1 MTLTEKLQV
10 HQEIAVSTTAG
21 DPGGAKDRAMRKTM
35 DKLVSWTGL
44 IVAVVLLVAGG
55 LLTWGSNFV
64 ADNVK
69 QQFAAQGITMP
80 VAAAFPKGQE
90 KYLAPYAGQP
100 LENGQQAKAFADH
113 YILAHMNAASGNR
126 TYEEVSGEFMAMSK
140 DKTADPAK
148 VAELGQLRQ
157 TLFMGNTLRG
167 LLLYGYAFDTIGRIA
182 GFAAIGAFVGAG
194 LLFVLSIMGLR
205 HASRVRDEVPA
216 STPRV
221 QAKPA
226 TA

>member
-1 MTLTEKLQV
+1 
-10 HQEIAVSTTAG
+10 
-21 DPGGAKDRAMRKTM
+21 MRKTM

-55 LLTWGSNFV
+55 LLTWASNFV

-69 QQFAAQGITMP
+69 QQFSAQNITMP

-90 KYLAPYAGQP
+90 KYLAPFAGQP
-100 LENGQQAKAFADH
+100 LENGQQAKAYADH
-113 YILAHMNAASGNR
+113 YILAHMNAQSGGK
-126 TYEEVSGEFMAMSK
+126 TYSEVSGEFMAMSK
-140 DKTADPAK
+140 NPNADKAEVAK
-148 VAELGQLRQ
+148 LGELRQ
-157 TLFMGNTLRG
+157 SLFMGNTLRG

-194 LLFVLSIMGLR
+194 LLLVLSVMGLR
-205 HASRVRDEVPA
+205 HAARVRDEVPA

>member
-1 MTLTEKLQV
+1 
-10 HQEIAVSTTAG
+10 
-21 DPGGAKDRAMRKTM
+21 MRKTM

-55 LLTWGSNFV
+55 LLTWASNFV

-69 QQFAAQGITMP
+69 QQFTAQNITMP

-100 LENGQQAKAFADH
+100 LENGQQAKAYADH
-113 YILAHMNAASGNR
+113 YILAHMNAQSGGK
-126 TYEEVSGEFMAMSK
+126 TYSEVSGEFMAMAK
-140 DKTADPAK
+140 NPNADKAEVAKLAD
-148 VAELGQLRQ
+148 LRQ

-194 LLFVLSIMGLR
+194 LLLVLSIMGLR
-205 HASRVRDEVPA
+205 HAARVREEVPA
-216 STPRV
+216 GTPRV